1 MLLILEKILV
11 HILSDMTQNEFMVQ
25 DSFTIVDE
33 FLTQDSDLYMAGLDV
48 DALFTNIPLKEIIH
62 ICVKKTFS
70 IQIFWSNEYLKMIF
84 MIY

>member
-1 MLLILEKILV
+1 
-11 HILSDMTQNEFMVQ
+11 
-25 DSFTIVDE
+25 
-33 FLTQDSDLYMAGLDV
+33 MAGLDV